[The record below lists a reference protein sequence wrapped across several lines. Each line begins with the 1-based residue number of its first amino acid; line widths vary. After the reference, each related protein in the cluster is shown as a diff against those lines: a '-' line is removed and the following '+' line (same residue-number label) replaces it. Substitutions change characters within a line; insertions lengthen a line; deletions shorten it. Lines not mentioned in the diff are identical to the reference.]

1 MIWTTAPVP
10 AIPAGH
16 RIYAI
21 GDIHGRLDLMDQLLR
36 MIVLDDQ
43 EREAVERR
51 ILIFLGDY
59 VDRGAES
66 RGVIDRL
73 LTGLPEGFERICL
86 KGNHEHIM
94 LRALTEPLTVGM
106 WIANGGGQTM
116 MSYGVIRDDEAG
128 VQIRPQQMSGALAE
142 ALPPEHLEFLQ
153 TLPISTIFGDYLF
166 VHGGVRPGVALDAQD
181 DEDCLFIREPFLSH
195 RGAFGKVVVHGHTPV
210 REPEVRSNRIGI
222 DTGGFYTGRLTALR
236 LDGESRGF
244 LAT

>member
-1 MIWTTAPVP
+1 
-10 AIPAGH
+10 
-16 RIYAI
+16 
-21 GDIHGRLDLMDQLLR
+21 MDQLLR
-36 MIVLDDQ
+36 MIVADDR

-73 LTGLPEGFERICL
+73 LTGLPEGFEPIRL

-94 LRALTEPLTVGM
+94 LRALVEPLTVGM

-128 VQIRPQQMSGALAE
+128 VQIRPQQMSAALAE
-142 ALPPEHLEFLQ
+142 ALPPEHLQFLR
-153 TLPISTIFGDYLF
+153 TLPISIVFGDYLF

-195 RGAFGKVVVHGHTPV
+195 RGSFGKMVIHGHTPV

-222 DTGGFYTGRLTALR
+222 DTGAFYTGRLTALR
-236 LDGESRGF
+236 LEGETRGF